1 MRSLLLYLLLLP
13 LGSFSQCLV
22 GSIGVSGPGCG
33 CLSGCDLTPWGGPNC
48 SPAVSGNCNAGYQY
62 MSVIIPLEADC
73 EVRVEARMGNRP
85 GCTASGADGNSPT
98 NGDRLRVREVGGTIP
113 PWQFGPS
120 NSTLVNVL
128 VQQGGEVLVEGFAN
142 RADEII
148 TYEVFFES
156 GTCPFCIL
164 LPIELVEFNAV
175 AEGAKLH
182 LNWATASES
191 NNSGFYMEASRD
203 MDRYERVGFVQ
214 GAGNSSV
221 YRYYNT
227 SVELPAA
234 GLWYVRLAQQD
245 YNGALSYSPVV
256 AVEVSPKHLIDL
268 QTDAF
273 GAQLINRTSENV
285 SGTLSVYR
293 PDGRVWL
300 TEPIRLSSSDVHR
313 FALPGGFSI
322 IVFEPDYGEPHV
334 FKVVW
339 GN

>member
-33 CLSGCDLTPWGGPNC
+33 CLAGCDLSPWDGPVC
-48 SPAVSGNCNAGYQY
+48 SPPVSGSCAQQN
-62 MSVIIPLEADC
+62 MSIIIALEDEC
-73 EVRVEARMGNRP
+73 EVRVEARMATRP
-85 GCTASGADGNSPT
+85 GCSASGADA
-98 NGDRLRVREVGGTIP
+98 GDRLRVREVGGVIP
-113 PWQFGPS
+113 AWQTGS
-120 NSTLVNVL
+120 ANATLFDQIT
-128 VQQGGEVLVEGFAN
+128 QQGGQVLVEGTAN

-203 MDRYERVGFVQ
+203 MDRYERVGFVP
-214 GAGNSSV
+214 GAGNSSI
-221 YRYYNT
+221 YRYYDT

-285 SGTLSVYR
+285 SGTMSVYR